1 MLQNLPY
8 HLENFRLLMRQI
20 WRWKWRALSMVG
32 KCSATELHSYLLTL
46 SPQLHNA
53 STQNIK
59 LKNENK
65 EVVKMYLSCFT

>member
-1 MLQNLPY
+1 
-8 HLENFRLLMRQI
+8 
-20 WRWKWRALSMVG
+20 MVG

-65 EVVKMYLSCFT
+65 EVVKMYLSCFTQMLDTQNLKGKP